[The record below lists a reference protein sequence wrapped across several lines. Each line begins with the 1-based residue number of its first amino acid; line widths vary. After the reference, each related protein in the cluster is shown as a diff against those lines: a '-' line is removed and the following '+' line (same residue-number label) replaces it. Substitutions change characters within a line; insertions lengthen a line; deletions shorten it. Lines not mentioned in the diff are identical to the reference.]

1 MSLES
6 QSAPQGPRLWVTAGY
21 VLVVLI
27 WGTTWF
33 AVHTQVNGTAP
44 QVAIALRLGAASL
57 IFFAIAAAMRL
68 KLALPPREL
77 ALTAM
82 QGVCFYGAN
91 YIGIYLAAQYLTSGV
106 LAVVFSVSVPFNIVA
121 DRVVNGTRPR
131 PSVIAAALIGVLGIA
146 LAFAHEREH
155 ALAAENA
162 SRGAALAVAG
172 AAFVSIGNVVA
183 ARLAATS
190 LGAVRMNAYGFAFG
204 TLITLLWGATN
215 GVPWTLEVTPAWLAG
230 FAYLL
235 LVSSVL
241 ALWVYLKILPI
252 VGAVAGAY
260 VVVLSPALAIAISAA
275 FEDLPLGP
283 LTFVG
288 VALLLAGHS
297 LLVRRRAR

>member
-6 QSAPQGPRLWVTAGY
+6 QSAPKGPRLWVTAGY

-44 QVAIALRLGAASL
+44 QVALALRLGIASV

-68 KLALPPREL
+68 RLWLPPREL
-77 ALTAM
+77 ALTAA
-82 QGVCFYGAN
+82 QGVCFYGVN
-91 YIGIYLAAQYLTSGV
+91 YICIYLAAQHLTSGV

-121 DRVVNGTRPR
+121 DRIVNGARAEPK
-131 PSVIAAALIGVLGIA
+131 VIGAALIGVLGIA
-146 LAFAHEREH
+146 LVFAHELEH

-162 SRGAALAVAG
+162 ILGAALAVAG

-183 ARLAATS
+183 ARLAGGS
-190 LGAVRMNAYGFAFG
+190 LGAVRMNAYGFGFG
-204 TLITLLWGATN
+204 TLIVLVWGATN
-215 GVPWTLEVTPAWLAG
+215 GVPWTLELTPAWVAG

-260 VVVLSPALAIAISAA
+260 VVVLSPVFAIAISAV

-297 LLVRRRAR
+297 LLVKRRAR